1 MSEKYFLGSFSPEGF
16 KGSFGEEIKKSDFKT
31 VILKGG
37 AGTGKSSLMK
47 KVSAHFKDKDEVVEF
62 YCSSDPNS
70 LDAVLLKSRK
80 RIIVDGTSP
89 HIFEPTF
96 PGVKEKILNLG
107 DCWDERKLCV
117 SSDKIIDI
125 TKEHKKHMER
135 TKRYVKALSS
145 IFQDTYS
152 IAYESILTS
161 KLNGF
166 VERLIKKLAVK
177 KSNENGEIST
187 RQLSALTPQGYKTLT
202 DTLEGY
208 EVFLLKDSFFA
219 GSDMI
224 LKALSDIFVS
234 RGKDVFVS
242 PLNIF
247 DNTVYEHI
255 LIPQL
260 KLAFVSSNPL
270 TTLKLENVKVIN
282 VHRFYD
288 KQFISQRKARLKLN
302 KKACCDLTLEA
313 SRSMKTA
320 LKIHD
325 ELEKYYIL
333 AMDFDKVGKLCQ
345 KTIED
350 FR

>member
-1 MSEKYFLGSFSPEGF
+1 MAEKYFLGSFSPEGF
-16 KGSFGEEIKKSDFKT
+16 KGNFGEEIKKSDFRT

-62 YCSSDPNS
+62 YCSSDPDS
-70 LDAVLLKSRK
+70 LDGVLLKSRK
-80 RIIVDGTSP
+80 RIIVDGTAP
-89 HIFEPTF
+89 HVFEPTF

-117 SSDKIIDI
+117 SSDKIIEI

-145 IFQDTYS
+145 IFSDTYS
-152 IAYESILTS
+152 IGYEGILTQ

-166 VERLIKKLAVK
+166 VDRLIKKLAIK
-177 KSNENGEIST
+177 RSFNHGEISI

-202 DTLEGY
+202 DTLDGY
-208 EVFLLKDSFFA
+208 EIYLLKDSYFA
-219 GSDMI
+219 GSDII
-224 LKALSDIFVS
+224 LKALCDIFTS
-234 RGKDVFVS
+234 RGKDVYAS

-247 DNTVYEHI
+247 DHTVYEHL
-255 LIPQL
+255 LIPEMR
-260 KLAFVSSNPL
+260 LAFISSNPL
-270 TTLKLENVKVIN
+270 TALRLDNVKAIN

-288 KQFISQRKARLKLN
+288 KQHLSQRKSRLKLN

-313 SRSMKTA
+313 SRTMKTA

-333 AMDFDKVGKLCQ
+333 AMDFDKVGTLC
-345 KTIED
+345 KNTIES
-350 FR
+350 FK